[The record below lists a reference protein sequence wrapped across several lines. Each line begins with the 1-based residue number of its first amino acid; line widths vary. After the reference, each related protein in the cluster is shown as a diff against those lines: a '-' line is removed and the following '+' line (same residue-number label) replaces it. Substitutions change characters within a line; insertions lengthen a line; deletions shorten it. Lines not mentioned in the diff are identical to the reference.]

1 MTAASRLWAVQ
12 DWETAFFGIKTAR
25 VRPGRLGPGDDLAQA
40 LAQCRDDR
48 VQVVHFLVDG
58 DDDAAARAA
67 EANGFHLVDVRV
79 TLSWRA
85 AGPSAVGNGQDALLL
100 RPHRP
105 EDVPALRAIA
115 GSSYFDTR
123 YYHDGRYEQAQCAE
137 LYATWIAR
145 SCDGMA
151 ERVIVA
157 ERGGEVIG
165 YVSCH
170 HPERSEEG
178 KIGLVGVASA
188 ARGLGVGQG
197 LVAAAQRWFKERRV
211 ALVSVVTQGRNVAA
225 QRLYQRA
232 GFVTASTQLWYHRW
246 LDR

>member
-1 MTAASRLWAVQ
+1 VTAASSLWVVQ

-25 VRPGRLGPGDDLAQA
+25 VRPGRLGSGDDLAQA
-40 LAQCRDDR
+40 LAECRDDS

-58 DDDAAARAA
+58 DDDAAVRAA
-67 EANGFHLVDVRV
+67 EASGFHLVDVRV

-85 AGPSAVGNGQDALLL
+85 VGSFAAGNGHDALLL
-100 RPHRP
+100 RAHRP

-115 GSSYFDTR
+115 GSSYSDTR
-123 YYHDGRYEQAQCAE
+123 YYRDGRYEQAQCAE

-157 ERGGEVIG
+157 ERGAEVIG

-170 HPERSEEG
+170 HPEGAEEG

-188 ARGLGVGQG
+188 VRGLGVGQG
-197 LVAAAQRWFKERRV
+197 LVAAAQRWFAARE
-211 ALVSVVTQGRNVAA
+211 ALLVSVVTQGRNVAA